1 MGGGL
6 GCGGRSSCII
16 DSGHHH
22 LFQAPFKSLRRHGR
36 IIVALMMRE
45 IMTRFGRQGLGF
57 LWLVGEP
64 LLFCLGVVAMW
75 TVIKPPYEHGIRVG
89 AFVMTGYMCLLLLRH
104 QIAYCLH
111 AVGANTGLLYHRQV
125 RPIHIYASRGL
136 LEFAGSTLAFA
147 IVYAIL
153 LAMGQVGLPQDLGL
167 LYTGWATLGL
177 LSFGMGLTMSALA
190 MRYETFERLTQ
201 LLTYLLIP
209 LSGAFFMASAVP
221 SQYRDQFLLIPLP
234 HTVEMVRA
242 GIFGE
247 FVETHYNPIYPL
259 AWAGG
264 LIFLGLLLLSVVRNH
279 IDVE

>member
-1 MGGGL
+1 ML
-6 GCGGRSSCII
+6 NSRVRPSLLRSIVDGCAN
-16 DSGHHH
+16 HT
-22 LFQAPFKSLRRHGR
+22 R
-36 IIVALMMRE
+36 IVGTLMMRE
-45 IMTRFGRQGLGF
+45 IMTRFGREGLGF
-57 LWLVGEP
+57 LWLIGEP
-64 LLFCLGVVAMW
+64 LLFCLGVVLMW
-75 TVIKPPYEHGIRVG
+75 TILKPPYEHGIRVG

-125 RPIHIYASRGL
+125 KPIHIYISRGL
-136 LEFAGSTLAFA
+136 LEFAGSTVAFV

-153 LAMGQVGLPQDLGL
+153 LAIGQVSLPHDLGL
-167 LYTGWATLGL
+167 LYTGWCTLGL
-177 LSFGMGLTMSALA
+177 LSFGMGLTISALA

-221 SQYRDQFLLIPLP
+221 SQYRDVFLLIPLP

-247 FVETHYNPIYPL
+247 FVETHYNPVYPL